1 MSTPPWA
8 SSSSSPSNQNQL
20 SINYDYTNNNTGTN
34 NNQKSNKYVDQQ
46 EEDYDFSST
55 VTTKKEYKQT
65 SIIGG
70 AAIAGT
76 TVGLALAG
84 PFLALVSGITA
95 ATIATQ
101 NNLAGNIARSTGK
114 TVLQTSDTMK
124 DIDDKHKIVQKTKW
138 GVGYL
143 FGKAKEVDDNHR
155 VVEKTKWGFGQVV
168 NKAKEV
174 DEKHEI
180 SDRAND
186 GLKNRFGFIIE
197 MFNKDA
203 KCNYTSWQEGGRDNE
218 KDDTGGGKSNGEY
231 QYLAVEEYD
240 YSNHNDTNNDCNDN
254 KRNGL
259 LSWWP
264 IGGNKS
270 NNNAS
275 TTSSINSTMN
285 NNNVK
290 KNISFNPFKGNDD
303 SNFTPWPDR

>member
-8 SSSSSPSNQNQL
+8 SSSSSPSNNQNPL
-20 SINYDYTNNNTGTN
+20 SINYDYTNTTGTN
-34 NNQKSNKYVDQQ
+34 NNQSNNYDQQ
-46 EEDYDFSST
+46 EEDYDFSCT
-55 VTTKKEYKQT
+55 ATTKKEYKQT

-76 TVGLALAG
+76 TVGMALAG

-101 NNLAGNIARSTGK
+101 SNTAGNIARSTGK
-114 TVLQTSDTMK
+114 TVLHASDTMK

-138 GVGYL
+138 GIGYL
-143 FGKAKEVDDNHR
+143 FGKAKEVEDNHR
-155 VVEKTKWGFGQVV
+155 VVEKTRWGFGQVV

-174 DEKHEI
+174 DERHEI

-186 GLKNRFGFIIE
+186 GLKSRFGFIIE
-197 MFNKDA
+197 KFNKDA
-203 KCNYTSWQEGGRDNE
+203 KCNYTSWQEGRDNE
-218 KDDTGGGKSNGEY
+218 KDDAGGDRSNGEN
-231 QYLAVEEYD
+231 QYLTEEEYD
-240 YSNHNDTNNDCNDN
+240 YSNHSETNNDN
-254 KRNGL
+254 KRNGP

-270 NNNAS
+270 NNNTN
-275 TTSSINSTMN
+275 TTSSSINSTMN
-285 NNNVK
+285 SNNVK
-290 KNISFNPFKGNDD
+290 KNIILFNPFKGNED